1 MIQKRRPVA
10 TIIILVLQAMYEAVK
25 DGDIDLLEDLL
36 EKPNADINMVYVS
49 ANQVGGNL
57 VRTERGLGEH
67 FEDRTKDFIPDEP
80 LMILYR
86 NRKVS

>member
-1 MIQKRRPVA
+1 MIRKRRPVA

-49 ANQVGGNL
+49 ANTIGGNL
-57 VRTERGLGEH
+57 VKTESRVGGRVTSKIE
-67 FEDRTKDFIPDEP
+67 RR
-80 LMILYR
+80 ILFQM
-86 NRKVS
+86 NS

>member
-57 VRTERGLGEH
+57 VRTERGLGETLRRSNEG
-67 FEDRTKDFIPDEP
+67 FYSR
-80 LMILYR
+80 
-86 NRKVS
+86 